1 MSVSYSNLW
10 KLLIDKKLKR
20 VDLKTIAGISSTT
33 LAKLGKDE
41 YVSMES
47 IEKICDGLECNISDV
62 MCFSRKE
69 TRERLNCLPVLVGWR
84 SALKKQ
90 VLTL

>member
-33 LAKLGKDE
+33 LAKCKGDK
-41 YVSMES
+41 S
-47 IEKICDGLECNISDV
+47 
-62 MCFSRKE
+62 
-69 TRERLNCLPVLVGWR
+69 
-84 SALKKQ
+84 
-90 VLTL
+90 

>member
-62 MCFSRKE
+62 LF
-69 TRERLNCLPVLVGWR
+69 
-84 SALKKQ
+84 KKRNKR
-90 VLTL
+90 TE

>member
-20 VDLKTIAGISSTT
+20 VDLKTIAGISTTT

-69 TRERLNCLPVLVGWR
+69 TRERSNENVFND
-84 SALKKQ
+84 
-90 VLTL
+90 

>member
-1 MSVSYSNLW
+1 MSVSYAKLW

-47 IEKICDGLECNISDV
+47 MEKNCDGLECDIADV
-62 MCFSRKE
+62 MCFSSK
-69 TRERLNCLPVLVGWR
+69 L
-84 SALKKQ
+84 SK
-90 VLTL
+90 